1 MPQNRKAA
9 TLSHEHDT
17 WNDNDESNT
26 KLPWPDEIMKND
38 PTSSA
43 TLCARTSC
51 WIHAIYNRWTYS
63 YMNRIFKKGA
73 LQKNN
78 KSAENQLTQNDLY
91 SIPTTMK
98 ASVLGSKFWK
108 KYNEQQQLQ
117 QKDNKNAFFKT
128 LWYLVAP
135 TFVPAGMCQ
144 IVALTSQ
151 ILVPICVMQLL
162 SALEDHAASSLSGD
176 QNTSNLFHDTIL
188 YVILIFILSIINGF
202 CTHRYQFLSY
212 QSGIV
217 IRTAVTSAIYE
228 KSLSLSPMGKEGLT
242 SGNVTNLVA
251 TDTQK
256 LFEVMHDGHMIWSC
270 PIAILVVI
278 ILLFV
283 IVGPS
288 CLVGS
293 FILVSLVP
301 LSKKF
306 SSLVIQIRR
315 KRVAVA
321 DERVEIATAMLQG
334 IKMTKLNN
342 YEDKFE
348 ARVAEARQR
357 EVKLIQKEQFVWGI
371 TLFIIVIT
379 PVIATA
385 ATLITFVMVSER
397 HVLMASNTFTILML
411 FNMIKFPINQAGQ
424 LLSKASLGIQAM
436 QRIAHFMDRE
446 GGKVDN
452 TSKDSSCADDKIALE
467 VKNGTFLV
475 RGSDSFCAT
484 SSDVST
490 GSEEAGETICD
501 GNFTLSDINFSVA
514 KGEVLA
520 VVGEVASGKSTLLQ
534 GLLGDIQ
541 TATNTVVTKS
551 GRVTFAGQTPFIL
564 SCTVRENILFGLS
577 FDKDRYEKVLEA
589 CCLVPDLQM
598 WPAGDLTEIG
608 ERGVTMSGGQKQR
621 VSIARAVYANPDV
634 ALFDDILSALDSGT
648 SQKVFRNLFEDA
660 DNGLLN
666 GCGVVLVTH
675 AVHVL
680 QRVSKILVLDEGKPI
695 FFGTWDA
702 LQSYEPQNS
711 LHKSKLHH
719 MRSSLQSSRGE
730 DNAEVPTDTKSATG
744 LVGTAITANDDDAIK
759 GEIMTVEEREHG
771 TSALGIWLLWFSYAG
786 GVLFAI
792 IQIVLMGCDRGS
804 YVIIDWWLASWTS
817 AENQS
822 ISVLGRQF
830 PNQMDGRPAQLQY
843 ITVYAIIILV
853 MSCFLFS
860 RTQWAIRG
868 GVRVCERMFSNMT
881 HRVLHAPMSYFD
893 TTPLGRI
900 LNRFT
905 YDVEQVDITL
915 SQFMSVLM
923 IACSWLTAG
932 LVVMITLVPYMAIIN
947 AFILCIYLLILRQYR
962 WGATDLQ
969 RLDAVSRSPIQAS
982 LAEGLGGSTTI
993 RAFQKNH
1000 HFLGVFQSYI
1010 DENSSAMLNFVAS
1023 RRWLAVRLET
1033 LGSLVT
1039 LAACL
1044 FISSFNDHLALSPGL
1059 SGVLII
1065 WASSFTITLGF
1076 LINSF
1081 SEVEAAITSIERM
1094 HNMEVLPQE
1103 KSMVTS
1109 EENEVDLSWP
1119 RKGLLEFND
1128 VAMRYRPD
1136 LPLALDGLTFT
1147 LHHGQRCAVVG
1158 RTGAGKSTLTTAL
1171 FRLVEIERGTIS
1183 LDGIDLSTLGL
1194 SDVRGRHN
1202 GMFILPQDPVLFSG
1216 SIGSNLDPFSVHND
1230 KDMVEALGLVCF
1242 PGANGKRTDI
1252 LQEKVEEGGAN
1263 YSSGEKQLLC
1273 LARAMLAKPRLLV
1286 LDEATSA
1293 VDGTTDE
1300 FVQKMLRSQ
1309 FRDTTLLTIAH
1320 RLNTVIDYDTV
1331 LVMDK
1336 GKVAEF
1342 GSPKSLLENEDGIFT
1357 AMVNATGLESA
1368 AALKKIAKAI

>member
-1 MPQNRKAA
+1 MSQDKLTPTSSERD
-9 TLSHEHDT
+9 SF
-17 WNDNDESNT
+17 NDNDEGNIR
-26 KLPWPDEIMKND
+26 LPWPEERITTAPN
-38 PTSSA
+38 SSIA
-43 TLCARTSC
+43 TRLRHSCICAF
-51 WIHAIYNRWTYS
+51 YNRWTYS
-63 YMNRIFKKGA
+63 YMNRLFKKGA
-73 LQKNN
+73 LQKKN
-78 KSAENQLTQNDLY
+78 KSAETQLTQNDLY
-91 SIPTTMK
+91 SIPTKMK
-98 ASVLGSKFWK
+98 ALVLGRKFWK
-108 KYNEQQQLQ
+108 LYDEHNGKY
-117 QKDNKNAFFKT
+117 AFFKA
-128 LWYLVAP
+128 LWHLVAP
-135 TFVPAGMCQ
+135 TFVPAGFCQ
-144 IVALTSQ
+144 AVALTSQ

-162 SALEDHAASSLSGD
+162 IAVEIDSSSST
-176 QNTSNLFHDTIL
+176 NSLFEDTIL
-188 YVILIFILSIINGF
+188 YVIAIFVLSVLNAF

-217 IRTAVTSAIYE
+217 IRTAVSSAIYE
-228 KSLSLSPMGKEGLT
+228 KSLILSPKGREGLT
-242 SGNVTNLVA
+242 SGYVTNLVA

-256 LFEVMHDGHMIWSC
+256 LFEVMHDGHMIWSA
-270 PIAILVVI
+270 PLAILVIII
-278 ILLFV
+278 ILL
-283 IVGPS
+283 IIIGPP
-288 CLVGS
+288 CLVGA
-293 FILVSLVP
+293 FILIALVP
-301 LSKKF
+301 LSTKF
-306 SSLVIQIRR
+306 ASLVINIRR
-315 KRVAVA
+315 QRVAVA
-321 DERVEIATAMLQG
+321 DERVEITTAMLQG
-334 IKMTKLNN
+334 IKVTKLNN

-357 EVKLIQKEQFVWGI
+357 EVKLVKKEQFVWGM
-371 TLFIIVIT
+371 TLVIRVCT

-385 ATLITFVMVSER
+385 ATLVTFVLVSENN
-397 HVLMASNTFTILML
+397 VLTASDTFTILML

-424 LLSKASLGIQAM
+424 LLSKAALGIQAM
-436 QRIAHFMDRE
+436 QRIGPFMDRE
-446 GGKVDN
+446 DGKGDHA
-452 TSKDSSCADDKIALE
+452 TYQESSSRVAPTTGDDKIALE

-577 FDKDRYEKVLEA
+577 FDKGRYEKVLEA

-730 DNAEVPTDTKSATG
+730 DNAEVPTDIKSATG
-744 LVGTAITANDDDAIK
+744 LVGTAITADDDDAIK

-947 AFILCIYLLILRQYR
+947 AFVLCIYLLILRQYR

-1010 DENSSAMLNFVAS
+1010 DENSSAMLNFVSS

-1033 LGSLVT
+1033 LGAIVT

-1044 FISSFNDHLALSPGL
+1044 FISAFNNRLGLSPGL
-1059 SGVLII
+1059 SGLLII
-1065 WASSFTITLGF
+1065 WASTLTITLGF

-1094 HNMEVLPQE
+1094 HSMELLPQE

-1109 EENEVDLSWP
+1109 EENAVDSSWP

-1128 VAMRYRPD
+1128 VAMRYRPN

-1147 LHHGQRCAVVG
+1147 LQHGQRCAVVG
-1158 RTGAGKSTLTTAL
+1158 RTGAGKSTITTAL

-1183 LDGIDLSTLGL
+1183 LDGVDLSTLGL
-1194 SDVRGRHN
+1194 SDVRGRPN
-1202 GMFILPQDPVLFSG
+1202 SMFILPQDPVLFSG
-1216 SIGSNLDPFSVHND
+1216 SIRSNLDPLSVHDN
-1230 KDMVEALGLVCF
+1230 KDMVEALTLVCF
-1242 PGANGKRTDI
+1242 PGANSKRTEI
-1252 LQEKVEEGGAN
+1252 LQETVEEGGAN

-1273 LARAMLAKPRLLV
+1273 LARAMLSKPRLLV

-1293 VDGTTDE
+1293 VDGSTDE

-1331 LVMDK
+1331 LVIED
-1336 GKVAEF
+1336 GKVAEL
-1342 GSPKSLLENEDGIFT
+1342 GSPKSLLENKDGKFT

-1368 AALKKIAKAI
+1368 AALKKMAN

>member
-1 MPQNRKAA
+1 MNNSSYNKKTIR
-9 TLSHEHDT
+9 TL
-17 WNDNDESNT
+17 
-26 KLPWPDEIMKND
+26 
-38 PTSSA
+38 
-43 TLCARTSC
+43 
-51 WIHAIYNRWTYS
+51 
-63 YMNRIFKKGA
+63 
-73 LQKNN
+73 
-78 KSAENQLTQNDLY
+78 
-91 SIPTTMK
+91 
-98 ASVLGSKFWK
+98 
-108 KYNEQQQLQ
+108 
-117 QKDNKNAFFKT
+117 FFKT

-151 ILVPICVMQLL
+151 ILVPVCVMQLL

-176 QNTSNLFHDTIL
+176 QNSSNLFHDTIL

-228 KSLSLSPMGKEGLT
+228 KSLSLSPKGKEGLT

-270 PIAILVVI
+270 PIAIVVVI

-577 FDKDRYEKVLEA
+577 FDKGRYEKVLEA

-730 DNAEVPTDTKSATG
+730 DNAEVPTDIKSATG
-744 LVGTAITANDDDAIK
+744 LVGTAITADDDDAIK

-947 AFILCIYLLILRQYR
+947 AFVLCIYLLILRQYR